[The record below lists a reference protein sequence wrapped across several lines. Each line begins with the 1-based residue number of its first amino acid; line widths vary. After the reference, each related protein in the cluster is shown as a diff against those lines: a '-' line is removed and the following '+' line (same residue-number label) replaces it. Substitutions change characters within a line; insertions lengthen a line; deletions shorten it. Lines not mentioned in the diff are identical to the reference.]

1 MMLTELEVV
10 NECLASMGELPIN
23 SIVNSTNPMV
33 TNARNAF
40 QRANVGEQGV
50 GWWFNTEMV
59 TLGPQAGSGE
69 YYVPTDTLSLYTKDK
84 FNPSWLTI
92 RGRKLYDVGTASFF
106 TGTQQLKVKIIRY
119 LPFNDLPYNAQRL
132 VAASCVEKFQLNY
145 DGDQQK
151 QQAAADE
158 YEAASS
164 LCMMDHTRAVGANML
179 NQGGTGRDR
188 ALTRIP
194 FATGRR
200 FR

>member
-23 SIVNSTNPMV
+23 SIANSTNPMV
-33 TNARNAF
+33 TNARAAF

-50 GWWFNTEMV
+50 GWWFNTETV
-59 TLGPQAGSGE
+59 KITPQTDGTCF
-69 YYVPTDTLSLYTKDK
+69 VPADTLSLYTKDK
-84 FNPSWLTI
+84 YNPQWLTI
-92 RGRKLYDVGTASFF
+92 RGRKLYD
-106 TGTQQLKVKIIRY
+106 TGNAEYYTTGNPISIKLIRY

-132 VAASCVEKFQLNY
+132 VAAATVEKFQLNY

-151 QQAAADE
+151 QTAASDE
-158 YEAASS
+158 YTASYA

-179 NQGGTGRDR
+179 NDGGTGRAR
-188 ALTRIP
+188 ASTRIP
-194 FATGRR
+194 FPTGRR